1 MTKRF
6 VYQHDFVGVH
16 LRSGESSRSKL
27 ENEALGFEVGKQSCR
42 DDRFLHLVLFFI
54 KLHGLRLFGFSI
66 MLKPRSF
73 ECFLADCDV
82 CGGLNET
89 GLDYKFATNGSV
101 KSWSYTGI

>member
-27 ENEALGFEVGKQSCR
+27 ANEALGFEVGKQSCR

-54 KLHGLRLFGFSI
+54 KLNALRLFGFSI
-66 MLKPRSF
+66 MLKPRSI
-73 ECFLADCDV
+73 ECFFSRLRC
-82 CGGLNET
+82 LRRFKKT

-101 KSWSYTGI
+101 KSWSYIGI